1 MAWTGSQTE
10 TPTTLTEPD
19 DLTAPLGKTLF
30 STAGSFYLLGAAV
43 SLAADLS
50 YWAQLPSGGRGL
62 GSVWI
67 LAFTCVAIGAVVGFV
82 LLMARTRLPVRFAA
96 VLPFLAVVL
105 IAVPM
110 LAGRRL
116 APTGAILL
124 LWPVMYAGSL
134 LAESVA
140 WITTVVSLIALL
152 AASVADPDRTL
163 TNFGPT
169 AATVVLTFYA
179 TAALQ
184 RRRRRLVSRLTHQAG
199 TDTLTGL
206 ANRRTFLQT
215 LAREVAEHRRRG
227 SLLCLLM
234 IDADRFKQV
243 NDTAG
248 HDIGDEVLRRLSAL
262 LLRDTR
268 GGDLPARFGGEE
280 FMLLMVDCSL
290 TDATARADEL
300 RASIAAE
307 STGWPHPLT
316 VSIGVAELS
325 THVPEPDAG
334 SLLLRHAD
342 EALYAAKQAGRDRVR
357 TRES

>member
-1 MAWTGSQTE
+1 M
-10 TPTTLTEPD
+10 TEPD
-19 DLTAPLGKTLF
+19 DLTAPLGRTLF

-50 YWAQLPSGGRGL
+50 YRAELPSGGRGP

-67 LAFTCVAIGAVVGFV
+67 LAYTCVAISAGVGV
-82 LLMARTRLPVRFAA
+82 ALLMARTRLPVRFAA

-105 IAVPM
+105 ITVPM

-134 LAESVA
+134 LTQPVA
-140 WITTVVSLIALL
+140 WITTGASLIALL
-152 AASVADPDRTL
+152 AASVADPRRTL
-163 TNFGPT
+163 INYGPT
-169 AATVVLTFYA
+169 AATLVLTFYA

-184 RRRRRLVSRLTHQAG
+184 RRRRHLVSLLTHQAG
-199 TDTLTGL
+199 TDALTGL

-227 SLLCLLM
+227 SVVGLLM

-268 GGDLPARFGGEE
+268 GGDLAARFGGEE
-280 FMLLMVDCSL
+280 FVLLMADCSL
-290 TDATARADEL
+290 TDAAARAEEL

-325 THVPEPDAG
+325 IHVPESDAG

-342 EALYAAKQAGRDRVR
+342 EALYAAKQAGRDRVHK
-357 TRES
+357 RESSLGPRRSPRA